1 MSDPTQPNAS
11 HSDLADA
18 LLLLI
23 EIAGWFG
30 APFVSAIARTVRS
43 EYPQLIATLE
53 RALNDEAPAI
63 GPAPPTRESGKLEVL
78 RRRAERLRRRFG
90 R

>member
-1 MSDPTQPNAS
+1 MTDSTPPNAP

-18 LLLLI
+18 LLLLL

-30 APFVSAIARTVRS
+30 PPFVSAIARTVRT
-43 EYPQLIATLE
+43 EYPHLIETLE
-53 RALNDEAPAI
+53 RALSDEAPAI
-63 GPAPPTRESGKLEVL
+63 GPTPPTRDDGRLEVL

-90 R
+90 G

>member
-1 MSDPTQPNAS
+1 MTTPTQPNAS
-11 HSDLADA
+11 HSDIADA
-18 LLLLI
+18 LLLLL

-30 APFVSAIARTVRS
+30 APFVSAIARTVRT
-43 EYPQLIATLE
+43 EYPHLIATME
-53 RALNDEAPAI
+53 RALNDDAPAI
-63 GPAPPTRESGKLEVL
+63 GPTPPTRESGQLEIL